1 MKTFL
6 FWISFFSILY
16 LVALFIL
23 IIVGVYYDGTTIV
36 WHKEYALFFVPLLL
50 LLMIGF
56 VVSFCELITKDN

>member
-16 LVALFIL
+16 FVGLLILF
-23 IIVGVYYDGTTIV
+23 IVGVYYDNTTIV
-36 WHKEYALFFVPLLL
+36 WHKENALFFVPLLL

-56 VVSFCELITKDN
+56 VIPFSELTKDD

>member
-16 LVALFIL
+16 FVGLLILF
-23 IIVGVYYDGTTIV
+23 IVGVYYDNTTIV

-56 VVSFCELITKDN
+56 VVPFCELTKDD

>member
-16 LVALFIL
+16 FVGLLILF
-23 IIVGVYYDGTTIV
+23 IVGVYYDNTAIV
-36 WHKEYALFFVPLLL
+36 WHKENALFFVPLLL

-56 VVSFCELITKDN
+56 VVSFSELTKDN

>member
-16 LVALFIL
+16 FVALLIL
-23 IIVGVYYDGTTIV
+23 FIVGVYYDGTTII
-36 WHKEYALFFVPLLL
+36 WHKENALFFVPLLL

-56 VVSFCELITKDN
+56 VVPFSELTKDD